1 KELINCYKVIKSHI
15 HDLIKELSILV
26 NNYHALDSLIQ
37 KQELFNKYKDKF
49 NNLLLNNKESKIK
62 KAALFIFLNHTCFNG
77 LYRVNS
83 DNKFN
88 VPFGKYLNPK
98 IYDEQHLLL
107 LSKLLKNVHIY
118 CASYSKIKQ
127 ILKKNNLS
135 KFVYFDPP
143 YLGSSTKNFT
153 SYTKNNFDLK
163 QQIKLAKLLHK
174 IKNDSLFALTNSVA
188 SLDNEELNNLYS
200 SFNIDYIDTIHTIS
214 CNSISRINHQELFVT
229 NYLLNKDKNH
239 E

>member
-1 KELINCYKVIKSHI
+1 M
-15 HDLIKELSILV
+15 IKELSILV
-26 NNYHALDSLIQ
+26 NNYHVLDSLSK

-49 NNLLLNNKESKIK
+49 NNLLLDNKESKIK

-98 IYDEQHLLL
+98 IYDKQHLLL
-107 LSKLLKNVHIY
+107 LSKLLKNVHIH

-127 ILKKNNLS
+127 ILKKNNLN
-135 KFVYFDPP
+135 KFIYFDPP
-143 YLGSSTKNFT
+143 YLGSSNKNFT

-174 IKNDSLFALTNSVA
+174 IKNDSIFALTNSVA
-188 SLDNEELNNLYS
+188 CLDNEELNNLYS
-200 SFNIDYIDTIHTIS
+200 CFNIDYIDTIHTIS
-214 CNSISRINHQELFVT
+214 CNSISRINHKELFVT